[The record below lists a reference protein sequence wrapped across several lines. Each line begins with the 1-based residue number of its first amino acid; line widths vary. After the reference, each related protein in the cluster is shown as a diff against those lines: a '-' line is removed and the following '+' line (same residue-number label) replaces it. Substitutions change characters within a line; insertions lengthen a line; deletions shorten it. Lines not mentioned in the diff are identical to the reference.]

1 MRITAEI
8 IMAGLAKTERLE
20 LRISPD
26 VKSEIETAAQI
37 SRVSVSQF
45 ITDSALERAANVISE
60 HSRIKLTDE
69 SWNAVMEALEN
80 PPAPNERLRRAA
92 GLSRE
97 EATWEWK
104 R

>member
-1 MRITAEI
+1 MVA
-8 IMAGLAKTERLE
+8 LAKSERME

-26 VKSEIETAAQI
+26 VKSEIETAAQL

-45 ITDSALERAANVISE
+45 IADSAVQRAETIISE
-60 HSRIKLTDE
+60 HSRIKLTE
-69 SWNAVMEALEN
+69 ASWNAVMEALEN

-92 GLSRE
+92 AISSE
-97 EATWEWK
+97 DKTWEWE

>member
-1 MRITAEI
+1 M
-8 IMAGLAKTERLE
+8 GSLAKSERLE

-26 VKSEIETAAQI
+26 VKSEIETAAQL

-45 ITDSALERAANVISE
+45 IADAAMQRAETVINE
-60 HSRIKLTDE
+60 HNRIKLTEE
-69 SWNAVMEALEN
+69 SWNAVMDALEN

-92 GLSRE
+92 ARSRE
-97 EATWEWK
+97 ESTWEWK